1 MKCIQVFAASLALA
15 LLSSL
20 SVMAQHAGHTS
31 GSGDSPMMKAMQ
43 ANMNQMMAMKATG
56 DADHDFASM
65 LKLHHQ
71 GAVDMVNAYTP
82 QAKNADLKAMAG
94 RIGAMNKKEIGE
106 LTAFLGQHKPRG
118 SHSNFS
124 QQAMQMMHQDGSHAM
139 TGNADSDF
147 AAMMI
152 QHHQQGIDMANA
164 FLKEAKTEKMRSMA
178 QKVVKEQ
185 TKDITELKALEAK
198 LKS

>member
-1 MKCIQVFAASLALA
+1 MKSLFFVCVTGALFGSLSPALA
-15 LLSSL
+15 
-20 SVMAQHAGHTS
+20 QHEGHDMGKS
-31 GSGDSPMMKAMQ
+31 GNAMMKVMD
-43 ANMNQMMAMKATG
+43 ANMKTMMAMKPTG

-65 LKLHHQ
+65 MKMHHQ
-71 GAVDMVNAYTP
+71 GAVDMVNSYTP
-82 QAKNADLKAMAG
+82 QAKNAELKKMAG
-94 RIGAMNKKEIGE
+94 RMLTMQKKEIGE
-106 LTAFLGQHKPRG
+106 LTAFLGQHKPQG
-118 SHSNFS
+118 SNSNFS
-124 QQAMQMMHQDGSHAM
+124 QQAMRMMHQGGSHTM
-139 TGNADSDF
+139 TGKADRDF

-185 TKDITELKALEAK
+185 TKDITELKAMEAK